1 MTSQSSDEYRCG
13 FVALAGRPNVG
24 KSTLVNRIVG
34 TELCI
39 VTPKAQ
45 TTRHRITAI
54 HSLPHAQLVLQD
66 TPGIHETQTALNRAM
81 VAAATKTL
89 EDADVALFVVTPSEK
104 IHADDMRIRDLVAEA
119 KVPCILAINK
129 IDTVEKHL
137 LLPIIDRFSQIH
149 AFEEIIPICA
159 LDGNGVDLLVQ
170 SLVRLIPVGPPL
182 FPEDDVS
189 DLPTKFFIAEIVREQ
204 VTKLTGQE
212 IPYRTAVV
220 VESFKEEHN
229 RVLIHADIHVER
241 QSQKKI
247 LVGKNG
253 EMIKRIGSAAREKA
267 EEFLGSHVRLELF
280 VKVTENWTR
289 NPRQIEEFLDP
300 GA

>member
-1 MTSQSSDEYRCG
+1 MASQSPTEYRCG

-34 TELCI
+34 RELCI

-54 HSLPHAQLVLQD
+54 HSLPQAQMVLQD

-89 EDADVALFVVTPSEK
+89 EDADVVLFVITPSERM
-104 IHADDMRIRDLVAEA
+104 HADDLRIVDLIAA
-119 KVPCILAINK
+119 ARVPCILAINK
-129 IDTVEKHL
+129 IDTVERSL
-137 LLPIIDRFSQIH
+137 LLPVIDRFSRVH
-149 AFEEIIPICA
+149 AFEEIIPVCA
-159 LDGNGVDLLVQ
+159 LDGSGVDDLVE
-170 SLVRLIPVGPPL
+170 SLVKLLPVGPPL
-182 FPEDDVS
+182 FPEDDMS
-189 DLPTKFFIAEIVREQ
+189 DLPVKFFVAEIVREQ
-204 VTKLTGQE
+204 ITKLTGQE

-220 VESFKEEHN
+220 VESFKEEQS
-229 RVLIHADIHVER
+229 RVLIHADIHVEK

-247 LVGKNG
+247 LIGKNG
-253 EMIKRIGSAAREKA
+253 EMIKRIGSAAREKT
-267 EEFLGSHVRLELF
+267 EEFLGTHVRLELF